1 MSNTLK
7 AVNDVASNRPGTSP
21 GIGMDSVLN
30 SLAAVVTVIDP
41 KGQIAY
47 VNNAGEQFFKS
58 SSASLIGKR
67 IDGLIPKDSPMMGL
81 IDQARAVG
89 AHVSEY
95 GVALETPRIGTHF
108 VNIHAG
114 PVVEQPEMVVLVL
127 QERSI
132 ADTIDRQL
140 THRGAARSVS
150 AMAAM
155 LAHEVKNPLSGIRG
169 AAQLLE
175 QSVDPQ
181 DRAMTQ
187 LIRDETDRI
196 VALVDRMDIFSD
208 GGPLQRSA
216 VNIHQ
221 VLDRVRKLAENG
233 FARHVRFVENYDPS
247 LPPVLGERDQL
258 VQVFLNL
265 IKNAAEAISKDKGGE
280 IIISTSYRHGIRFAV
295 SGNDSKVH
303 LPLIISVQ
311 DNGEG
316 IAEDIQGYLFD
327 AFVTSKPKGSGLGLA
342 LVAKIVGEHGGI
354 IEFDSQPNRTIFKIM
369 LPIDTEIA
377 GQAPATEEMP

>member
-1 MSNTLK
+1 MSDSLK
-7 AVNDVASNRPGTSP
+7 AFGDVPSIRSGTP
-21 GIGMDSVLN
+21 AGVVPEAILN
-30 SLAAVVTVIDP
+30 ALAAAVIVIDQGG
-41 KGQIAY
+41 KITY
-47 VNNAGEQFFKS
+47 INNAGEQFFKS
-58 SSASLIGKR
+58 GSAYLIGKR
-67 IDGLIPKDSPMMGL
+67 IDGLIPKDSPLFAL
-81 IDQARAVG
+81 IEQAQRG
-89 AHVSEY
+89 RAHVSEY
-95 GVALETPRIGTHF
+95 GVALETPRIGSHF
-108 VNIHAG
+108 VNIHAS
-114 PVVEQPEMVVLVL
+114 PVAEQAGAVVLSL

-175 QSVDPQ
+175 QNVESQ
-181 DRAMTQ
+181 DKAMTQ
-187 LIRDETDRI
+187 LICDETDRI

-208 GGPLQRSA
+208 SGPMKRSA

-233 FARHVRFVENYDPS
+233 FARHVRIVENYDPS

-265 IKNAAEAISKDKGGE
+265 VKNAAEAIDRDSGGE

-295 SGNDSKVH
+295 SGSNSKVH
-303 LPLIISVQ
+303 LPLVISVQ

-316 IAEDIQGYLFD
+316 IPEDIQSYLFD

-354 IEFDSQPNRTIFKIM
+354 IEFDSNPNRTIFRVM
-369 LPIDTEIA
+369 LPVDNEISD
-377 GQAPATEEMP
+377 QTAPAEDTL

>member
-1 MSNTLK
+1 MSNSLK
-7 AVNDVASNRPGTSP
+7 ALDEVALTKPDTPGEVAVE
-21 GIGMDSVLN
+21 SVLN
-30 SLAAVVTVIDP
+30 ALAASVVVIDQDG
-41 KGQIAY
+41 KIAY
-47 VNNAGEQFFKS
+47 VNNASEQFFKS
-58 SSASLIGKR
+58 SSANLIGKR
-67 IDGLIPKDSPMMGL
+67 IDSLIPKDSPMLSL
-81 IDQARAVG
+81 IDQARG
-89 AHVSEY
+89 ARTHVSEY
-95 GVALETPRIGTHF
+95 GIALETPKIGTHF

-114 PVVEQPEMVVLVL
+114 PVVENPKMVVLSL

-175 QSVDPQ
+175 QSVDAQ
-181 DRAMTQ
+181 DKPMTQ

-208 GGPLQRSA
+208 SGPLQRTA

-233 FARHVRFVENYDPS
+233 FARHVRFIEKYDPS

-265 IKNAAEAISKDKGGE
+265 IKNAAEAIDTDRGGE
-280 IIISTSYRHGIRFAV
+280 IVISTSYRHGIRFAV
-295 SGNDSKVH
+295 AGSDSKVH
-303 LPLIISVQ
+303 LPLVISVQ

-316 IAEDIQGYLFD
+316 IPEDIQSYLFD

-342 LVAKIVGEHGGI
+342 LVAKIIGEHGGI
-354 IEFDSQPNRTIFKIM
+354 IEFDSQPNRTIFSVM
-369 LPIDTEIA
+369 LPVGTEIA
-377 GQAPATEEMP
+377 RQSPPVEQIP

>member
-1 MSNTLK
+1 MGKSLK
-7 AVNDVASNRPGTSP
+7 AVEKVPSSGPETPA
-21 GIGMDSVLN
+21 GIVMEQVLN
-30 SLAAVVTVIDP
+30 ALAATVVVVDRQ
-41 KGQIAY
+41 GRIAY

-58 SSASLIGKR
+58 SSSSLVGKR
-67 IDGLIPKDSPMMGL
+67 IDAMIPKDSPMLSL
-81 IDQARAVG
+81 INQARSAG

-95 GVALETPRIGTHF
+95 GVALETPRIGAHF

-114 PVVEQPEMVVLVL
+114 PVTEQPGMVALSM

-140 THRGAARSVS
+140 THRGAARSVT

-155 LAHEVKNPLSGIRG
+155 LAHEVKTPLSGIRG

-175 QSVDPQ
+175 QSVEPQ
-181 DRAMTQ
+181 DRAMTR

-196 VALVDRMDIFSD
+196 VALVDRMDIFSES
-208 GGPLQRSA
+208 GPLQKSA
-216 VNIHQ
+216 VNIHR
-221 VLDRVRKLAENG
+221 VLDRVRRLAENG
-233 FARHVRFVENYDPS
+233 FARHVRFIEKYDPS

-265 IKNAAEAISKDKGGE
+265 IKNAAEAISMDHGGE

-295 SGNDSKVH
+295 SGSDSKVH
-303 LPLIISVQ
+303 LPLIISIQ

-316 IAEDIQGYLFD
+316 IAEDIQSYLFD

-342 LVAKIVGEHGGI
+342 LVAKIIGEHGGI
-354 IEFDSQPNRTIFKIM
+354 IEFDSQPRRTIFKVM
-369 LPIDTEIA
+369 LPVDNEMS
-377 GQAPATEEMP
+377 EELP